1 MDDRWQI
8 FNDGPRRWVLVD
20 NWTDDPAPAYET
32 EEAAQAVKR
41 DLEDQPM
48 PDHPS
53 STPPVTEPTA
63 RWLNIMAGL
72 IRSGSF
78 IAREEREKIAAA
90 LSRLDQVE
98 QERDAS
104 DAARKEAERLLDME
118 RGDHEESYHLWS
130 KSCAMNGACGQTVAN
145 ERHKRSRQ
153 QRGTT

>member
-41 DLEDQPM
+41 NLEDQPM

-63 RWLNIMAGL
+63 EELARKMDVMARDRDFGRTVWPSPAFCRAVASAL
-72 IRSGSF
+72 ERLTLAEEQH
-78 IAREEREKIAAA
+78 AR
-90 LSRLDQVE
+90 D
-98 QERDAS
+98 
-104 DAARKEAERLLDME
+104 DAAWSQVHYAQEVLLNAPQHAARDKAI
-118 RGDHEESYHLWS
+118 DFLNAAQS
-130 KSCAMNGACGQTVAN
+130 K
-145 ERHKRSRQ
+145 RHRAK
-153 QRGTT
+153 GKPHA